1 MTPKKRIQKA
11 DSNWKSIETPDEL
24 KATSR
29 VVEDEHE
36 LIRLS
41 ELDPDESGKRR
52 SRLDE
57 LDKEP
62 E

>member
-1 MTPKKRIQKA
+1 MTPKKRTSKTN
-11 DSNWKSIETPDEL
+11 SNWKSIDTPDEL

-29 VVEDEHE
+29 EADESD
-36 LIRLS
+36 LIRLAD
-41 ELDPDESGKRR
+41 LDPDESGKRR
-52 SRLDE
+52 LRLDE

>member
-1 MTPKKRIQKA
+1 MTPKKRISKG

-29 VVEDEHE
+29 EIDEYD

>member
-11 DSNWKSIETPDEL
+11 DSNWKSIETPEEL
-24 KATSR
+24 KATWQG
-29 VVEDEHE
+29 VDE
-36 LIRLS
+36 LDPRIAD
-41 ELDPDESGKRR
+41 LDPDETGKRR